1 MSPHPCPS
9 DLSHIESWIFDLD
22 NTLYPA
28 DVEFF
33 SQIVSKI
40 EQYVHI

>member
-1 MSPHPCPS
+1 MTNP
-9 DLSHIESWIFDLD
+9 DLSHIDSWIFDLD

-33 SQIVSKI
+33 SQIVR
-40 EQYVHI
+40 QD